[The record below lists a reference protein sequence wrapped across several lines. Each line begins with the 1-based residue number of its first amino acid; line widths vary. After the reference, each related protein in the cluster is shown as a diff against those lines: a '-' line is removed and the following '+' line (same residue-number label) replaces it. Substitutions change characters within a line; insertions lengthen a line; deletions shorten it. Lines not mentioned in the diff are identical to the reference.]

1 MADTPEIR
9 DQVRALN
16 TNSRTLVGGDDRAA
30 ARAMLK
36 AIGLTDED
44 LEKPLIAVANTW
56 TEVGP
61 CNFHLRRLS
70 AKVKEGIR
78 RAGGTPLEFNT
89 ISISDGITMGTEG
102 MKASLISREMIA
114 DSIELVTRA
123 NYFDGVIAIS
133 SCDKTIPGTIMALLR
148 LDLPSLMLYGG
159 TIMPGQFKGE
169 YPLPDNTGSPQ
180 QDKDINIVH
189 VFEAIGAKASGKIT
203 HEQLKA
209 IENVACPGPGAC
221 AGQFTA
227 NTMSTIGAIMGIS
240 PMGMNDIPAMDDAK
254 DDISM
259 QAGAMLLKL
268 IADDMRPS
276 KIVTRQSLEN
286 AIAVAT
292 GTGGSTNSIL
302 HTLAF
307 AREAGIPLTVD
318 DIEAISM
325 KTPILADMTPTGT
338 YNALDMYTAGG
349 IRLLGQRMLEGGLLH
364 GDALTV
370 TGKTLAEE
378 CASAVETEGQKVVL
392 PLDKPIKPTGGLV
405 ILKGN
410 LAPNGAAVKLKGNEP
425 KYFKG
430 PARIFECEEDAFHA
444 VQRQEIV
451 KNDVVIIRYEG
462 PVGGPGMREMLQT
475 TAALVGQGL
484 GADVMLITDGR
495 FSGGTR
501 GLMIG
506 HVAPEAMVGGPIG
519 LLVEGDQIEVDVEK
533 RSINVLISD
542 EEMTKRRE
550 AWTAPKPHYP
560 SGVMAKYAKLAKQAD
575 DGAVSNV
582 LLD

>member
-1 MADTPEIR
+1 
-9 DQVRALN
+9 
-16 TNSRTLVGGDDRAA
+16 
-30 ARAMLK
+30 
-36 AIGLTDED
+36 
-44 LEKPLIAVANTW
+44 
-56 TEVGP
+56 
-61 CNFHLRRLS
+61 
-70 AKVKEGIR
+70 
-78 RAGGTPLEFNT
+78 
-89 ISISDGITMGTEG
+89 
-102 MKASLISREMIA
+102 
-114 DSIELVTRA
+114 
-123 NYFDGVIAIS
+123 
-133 SCDKTIPGTIMALLR
+133 MALLR

-159 TIMPGQFKGE
+159 TIMPGRFEGK
-169 YPLPDNTGSPQ
+169 YPLPDNTGAPQ
-180 QDKDINIVH
+180 EDKDINVVH

-203 HEQLKA
+203 AEQLTA

-227 NTMSTIGAIMGIS
+227 NTMSTIAAIMGIS
-240 PMGMNDIPAMDDAK
+240 PMGMNDVPAMDDAK

-259 QAGAMLLKL
+259 QAGEMLLNL
-268 IADDMRPS
+268 IAEDMRPS

-292 GTGGSTNSIL
+292 GTGGSTNAIL

-307 AREAGIPLTVD
+307 AREAGIPFTID
-318 DIEAISM
+318 DIQTITN

-338 YNALDMYTAGG
+338 YNALDMYEAGG
-349 IRLLGQRMLEGGLLH
+349 IRLLGQRMLAGDYLH
-364 GDALTV
+364 GDAMTV
-370 TGKTLAEE
+370 TGKTLGEE

-392 PLDKPIKPTGGLV
+392 PLDKPIKLTGGLV

-410 LAPNGAAVKLKGNEP
+410 LATQGAAVKLKGNEA

-430 PARIFECEEDAFHA
+430 KARVFESEEEAFGA
-444 VQRQEIV
+444 VQRQEIK

-484 GADVMLITDGR
+484 GQDVMLITDGR

-506 HVAPEAMVGGPIG
+506 HVAPEAMVGGTIA
-519 LLVEGDQIEVDVEK
+519 LLEEGDIIEVDVEK
-533 RSINVLISD
+533 RSINVLLSD
-542 EEMTKRRE
+542 EELQKRRE
-550 AWTAPKPHYP
+550 AWTPPKPHYL
-560 SGVMAKYAKLAKQAD
+560 SGVMAKYAKLAHQAD
-575 DGAVSNV
+575 DGAISNV